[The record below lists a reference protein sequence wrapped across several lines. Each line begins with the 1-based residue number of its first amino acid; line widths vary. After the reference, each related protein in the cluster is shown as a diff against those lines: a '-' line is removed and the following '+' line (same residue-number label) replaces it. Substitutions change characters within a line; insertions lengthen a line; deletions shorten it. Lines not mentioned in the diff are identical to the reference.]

1 MKTFSTIPP
10 AVATPTPSTEALARS
25 KPAGPAAPV
34 AVGEIV
40 LVQMDKGVWRPL
52 LVCQIDNIVTADAVV
67 VRLSGPIFCLPGDL
81 TLPAFRGGLDRTATK
96 ATILGNPGLV
106 PTCVGTALEAGD
118 GIGHWRRKDL
128 P

>member
-1 MKTFSTIPP
+1 MKTFSTTPP
-10 AVATPTPSTEALARS
+10 AAATPTPSTR
-25 KPAGPAAPV
+25 PAAHEPAAPV

-40 LVQMDKGVWRPL
+40 LVQMDKGVWRPM
-52 LVCQIDNIVTADAVV
+52 LVCHREEIVTADAVV
-67 VRLSGPIFCLPGDL
+67 VRLAGPIFCLPGDL

-106 PTCVGTALEAGD
+106 PTCVGSGLEAGD

-128 P
+128 A